1 MPIGFVSEIL
11 EKKPYPGRLMGLD
24 HGTKR
29 TGVAVSD
36 PMQSLATPVATIE
49 HKKFSKDIIQLKQIF
64 DEYEIKGIV
73 LGLPL
78 NMDGT
83 EGPRCDSVKD
93 FARNVAGKVD
103 MFGDNLWIGL
113 WDERLS
119 SAVVEDFLLTKVR
132 AKRDQRKEVVD
143 KLAAQH
149 ILQGALDTMS

>member
-1 MPIGFVSEIL
+1 MPIGFVSKIL

-49 HKKFSKDIIQLKQIF
+49 HKKFSKDIIQLKQLF
-64 DEYEIKGIV
+64 DEYEVKGIV

-83 EGPRCDSVKD
+83 EGPRCDSVRD
-93 FARNVAGKVD
+93 FARNLVKEVD
-103 MFGDNLWIGL
+103 KFGDNLWIGL

-119 SAVVEDFLLTKVR
+119 SSVVEDFLITKVDANRRKR
-132 AKRDQRKEVVD
+132 AEVVD